1 MDVVQQNMLLALTY
15 TDSTVY
21 AIDVDTLRCTEDVQV
36 QETWDLLE
44 IHKQACKSISSMAA
58 LLHRCS
64 VTPHLQT
71 YINVYLLWFACMRAV
86 LNEEHQ
92 HRQHPKYAF
101 AEYMKRIP
109 LCKLTVIVP
118 AVCFWVSVKCSD
130 SVCVRTHDLAKV
142 IVALHQER
150 GDQHLMEYKLQDL
163 RDTEHALLQLLD
175 FDILHDQDKID
186 KMEETIRAHF
196 GAAYE
201 SQEAQAQIVR
211 IVYKM
216 FLAVSRDMH

>member
-1 MDVVQQNMLLALTY
+1 M
-15 TDSTVY
+15 
-21 AIDVDTLRCTEDVQV
+21 RV
-36 QETWDLLE
+36 QEAPWDLQE
-44 IHKQACKSISSMAA
+44 IHKQACKSICSMAV

-86 LNEEHQ
+86 FNEEHQ
-92 HRQHPKYAF
+92 QRQHPKYAF

-109 LCKLTVIVP
+109 LRKLTVIVP

-163 RDTEHALLQLLD
+163 RDTEDALLQVLD
-175 FDILHDQDKID
+175 FDILQNQEKID

-201 SQEAQAQIVR
+201 SQEAQAHIVP
-211 IVYKM
+211 IVYQM
-216 FLAVSRDMH
+216 FLQVSGDMD

>member
-1 MDVVQQNMLLALTY
+1 M
-15 TDSTVY
+15 
-21 AIDVDTLRCTEDVQV
+21 RV
-36 QETWDLLE
+36 QEAPWDLQE
-44 IHKQACKSISSMAA
+44 IHKQACKSICSMAV

-86 LNEEHQ
+86 FNEEHQ
-92 HRQHPKYAF
+92 QRQHPKYAF

-109 LCKLTVIVP
+109 LRKLTVIVP

-150 GDQHLMEYKLQDL
+150 GDQHLLEYKLQDL
-163 RDTEHALLQLLD
+163 RDTEDALLQLLD
-175 FDILHDQDKID
+175 FDILQNQEKID

-201 SQEAQAQIVR
+201 SQEAQAHIVP
-211 IVYKM
+211 IVYQM
-216 FLAVSRDMH
+216 FLQVSGDMD